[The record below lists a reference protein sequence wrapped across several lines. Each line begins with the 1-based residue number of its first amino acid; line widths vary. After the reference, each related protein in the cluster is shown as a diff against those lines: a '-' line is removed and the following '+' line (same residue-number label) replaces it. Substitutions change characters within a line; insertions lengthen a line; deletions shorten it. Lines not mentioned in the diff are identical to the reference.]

1 MDQEKK
7 AGINIGGGQVNVV
20 GDMVGGNKYVQE
32 APVPVVPALHQLP
45 PPPRDFTGRSQELRD
60 LIESVTRSGVT
71 ICGVQ
76 GLGGV
81 GKTTLALKIAEQLT
95 SLYPD
100 AQFYLD
106 LKGVSDKSLTPQEA
120 MSHVVR
126 AFYPSARLPEGV
138 AELSGLYQSVLHNQR
153 ALLLLDN
160 AKDEHQVAPLIPP
173 PSCLLL
179 VTSRQNFSLP
189 GLVPKHLDSL
199 APADACDLLVRIAPR
214 LAQDRKDH
222 SGDLAR
228 LCGYLPLALRSV
240 ASTLAARVNISPADY
255 VLKMADAQER
265 LKLTATDASLQLSY
279 QLLPEDV
286 KDRFLSLAIF
296 PGTFSSS
303 AAAVVWDEQ
312 ADAAIRVLGELITY
326 SLLEFNATTTRYRLH
341 DLVRVF
347 AQTRL
352 EKYLRA
358 LVEPRFSKYYD
369 QILKVSN
376 DLYEMGGEAMMQG
389 LALFDAEWL
398 NIRAGMAWAAEHAA
412 EDNVAAAL
420 SVRYPSFGI
429 RCLELRLPPRERIRW
444 LEIAISSARK
454 LKDRLAEAQ
463 HLGNLGIAFK
473 NLGEYQHAIKCYEQ
487 SLSIT
492 REIGERGM
500 EANLL
505 GNLGTACRNLGDF
518 ARAIVYQEQRL
529 QIIAELGDR
538 RGEGSTLGNIGSIY
552 GSRHQWSKAVEYY
565 EKALKIARE
574 TDDRRAQ
581 ISTLCNLGTMKSQL
595 NETESAREYQQQ
607 GLQIARAIGDRKGEA
622 ETLLGMGLVFDQVGD
637 RANAVAHVEAALII
651 LDQIESPYAASAREQ
666 LAEWDKEP

>member
-1 MDQEKK
+1 
-7 AGINIGGGQVNVV
+7 
-20 GDMVGGNKYVQE
+20 
-32 APVPVVPALHQLP
+32 
-45 PPPRDFTGRSQELRD
+45 
-60 LIESVTRSGVT
+60 
-71 ICGVQ
+71 
-76 GLGGV
+76 
-81 GKTTLALKIAEQLT
+81 
-95 SLYPD
+95 
-100 AQFYLD
+100 
-106 LKGVSDKSLTPQEA
+106 
-120 MSHVVR
+120 
-126 AFYPSARLPEGV
+126 
-138 AELSGLYQSVLHNQR
+138 
-153 ALLLLDN
+153 
-160 AKDEHQVAPLIPP
+160 
-173 PSCLLL
+173 
-179 VTSRQNFSLP
+179 
-189 GLVPKHLDSL
+189 
-199 APADACDLLVRIAPR
+199 
-214 LAQDRKDH
+214 
-222 SGDLAR
+222 
-228 LCGYLPLALRSV
+228 
-240 ASTLAARVNISPADY
+240 
-255 VLKMADAQER
+255 
-265 LKLTATDASLQLSY
+265 
-279 QLLPEDV
+279 V